1 MFAEQNGD
9 ESSFGTSQRNNE
21 QCNMGKAYLGGLT
34 LGITPTYSFHWK
46 NLYSLD
52 FPKINPTIA
61 ALQ

>member
-34 LGITPTYSFHWK
+34 LGITPTYSFH
-46 NLYSLD
+46 
-52 FPKINPTIA
+52 
-61 ALQ
+61 